1 MYPGAALENKWQS
14 WKDCSLG
21 HRDSVIPSFWSG
33 RGSDKTASDHSETMI
48 DKGSGLSVGIISN
61 LLQMLTKKCNKNLSK
76 ISLLEKKN
84 TFETLLIRQDYYVFV
99 GLSQWKISL

>member
-61 LLQMLTKKCNKNLSK
+61 LLQMLTKKCNENLNK
-76 ISLLEKKN
+76 ISLLEKKHLWN
-84 TFETLLIRQDYYVFV
+84 IIGLL
-99 GLSQWKISL
+99 GLLRFCWA

>member
-1 MYPGAALENKWQS
+1 MYAAGGVLYVPRSCTGEQMTELEG
-14 WKDCSLG
+14 LFIG

-61 LLQMLTKKCNKNLSK
+61 LLQMLTKKCNENLSK
-76 ISLLEKKN
+76 ISLLKKK
-84 TFETLLIRQDYYVFV
+84 TPLKHY
-99 GLSQWKISL
+99 

>member
-1 MYPGAALENKWQS
+1 M
-14 WKDCSLG
+14 G

-61 LLQMLTKKCNKNLSK
+61 LLQMLTKKCNENLSK

-84 TFETLLIRQDYYVFV
+84 ISV
-99 GLSQWKISL
+99 GLIFVQSYFLLKTGIIT

>member
-33 RGSDKTASDHSETMI
+33 RGSDKTASNRSETMI

-61 LLQMLTKKCNKNLSK
+61 LLQMLTKKCNESLNK
-76 ISLLEKKN
+76 ISLLEKKHLWN
-84 TFETLLIRQDYYVFV
+84 IIDLL
-99 GLSQWKISL
+99 GLLRFCWA